1 MIFND
6 NKSELNKKY
15 NNGDMLLYICTK
27 SQLKGSIQ
35 KLFNEASSDSAPVD
49 TGKASGAKDAV
60 NVMAVTKTVETLRK
74 ALPKFVKL
82 DEAQY
87 RKIIDMSKKN
97 YEIAKTIAEA
107 RGEKSKKLDEYAAM
121 IKTAEGTKGYSKKIA
136 DPAYTAGSLILISIA
151 LFLVECGAIIA
162 EATVEISKGT
172 DISYDKYVNS
182 HKAYKNIF
190 EMWDVFIT
198 NFDSGIAKTLFAA
211 ANAPA
216 DPEAMSRAMLMGI
229 TEVYGEASTTP
240 MLRIIKALAFKG
252 FYILLSPIRYIIYLL
267 LFAGYTVADRISQIG
282 DLIAL
287 YDKDSHRMSD
297 EKLQSM
303 ADTSSKTVIDRIDA
317 EAKAYKQ
324 IEIDRTETAKEI
336 NNSVS
341 Y

>member
-1 MIFND
+1 MNLFKD
-6 NKSELNKKY
+6 SSEINKKY
-15 NNGDMLLYICTK
+15 NSGDMLGYICST
-27 SQLKGSIQ
+27 SNLKGKIQ
-35 KLFNEASSDSAPVD
+35 KLFIEADTNAAPVD

-60 NVMAVTKTVETLRK
+60 NVMAVTKTIETLRK

-87 RKIIDMSKKN
+87 KNIIDLSKKN
-97 YEIAKTIAEA
+97 YEIAKTIADA
-107 RGEKSKKLDEYAAM
+107 KNEKSKKLDEYNEM
-121 IKTAEGTKGYSKKIA
+121 IKVAESLKGYSKKIS
-136 DPAYTAGSLILISIA
+136 DPAYTAGALILISVA
-151 LFLVECGAIIA
+151 LFLVECGAIIS

-172 DISYDKYVNS
+172 DVTYDKYVHS

-190 EMWDVFIT
+190 EMWDVFNT
-198 NFDSGIAKTLFAA
+198 NFDGNIAKTLFAA
-211 ANAPA
+211 SNAPA
-216 DPEAMSRAMLMGI
+216 DPEAMNRSILMGL

-267 LFAGYTVADRISQIG
+267 LFAGYTVVDRINQIG

-287 YDKDSHRMSD
+287 YDKDSHRITD
-297 EKLQSM
+297 EKLQVM
-303 ADTSSKTVIDRIDA
+303 ADTSNKTIVDRIDA

-324 IEIDRTETAKEI
+324 IEADRVETAKDI
-336 NNSVS
+336 NNNVS